1 MKQLSKENLSE
12 VEKFAFEVISKVNVN
27 FSKEHENYEIDLAIS
42 EIRRYAAQSQLTPQ
56 EFFQARAYLSKGMLT
71 DFDGEILKPYKKID
85 FEMFNQVEVAYIEYK
100 KIDKQRELGIEK
112 IKIFLEPPKPELTPE
127 DKKRERIKFYR
138 SDYERLQKQGK
149 VLGTLIF
156 YDLIKK
162 KRLEKVSLKFVENI
176 LDNFVPET
184 TGISHSK
191 EPEQMKLTRIK
202 KQDIKVFFIDVVV
215 NTYIE
220 KNKLKELSESEWI
233 EYWESIFES
242 TTRSD
247 RN

>member
-1 MKQLSKENLSE
+1 
-12 VEKFAFEVISKVNVN
+12 
-27 FSKEHENYEIDLAIS
+27 
-42 EIRRYAAQSQLTPQ
+42 
-56 EFFQARAYLSKGMLT
+56 MLT

-112 IKIFLEPPKPELTPE
+112 IKIFLEPSKPELTPK

-138 SDYERLQKQGK
+138 SDYKRLQKEGK

-191 EPEQMKLTRIK
+191 EPEQIKLTRIK
-202 KQDIKVFFIDVVV
+202 KQDVKVFFIDVVV

-220 KNKLKELSESEWI
+220 KNKLKEFSESEWI